1 MQESFSVLGPL
12 IVVQLLALA
21 VGAVAFVFWLWM
33 LIECLRRKDL
43 SDGEKIAWTVVI
55 VLVSCLGSIIYFF
68 ASRRSQRRFT

>member
-43 SDGEKIAWTVVI
+43 SDGEKIA
-55 VLVSCLGSIIYFF
+55 
-68 ASRRSQRRFT
+68 